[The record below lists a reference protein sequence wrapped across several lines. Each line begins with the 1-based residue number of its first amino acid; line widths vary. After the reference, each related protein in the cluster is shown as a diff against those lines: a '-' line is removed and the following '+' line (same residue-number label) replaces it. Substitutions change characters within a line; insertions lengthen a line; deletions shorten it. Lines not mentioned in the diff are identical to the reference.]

1 MIINGERA
9 KERMIID
16 ERERINDLSFI
27 EFWNDERE
35 KWKRTMMTVEDLCIS
50 SVRCSL
56 QENTTSYSE
65 FLS

>member
-35 KWKRTMMTVEDLCIS
+35 KWKRTMMTVEDLDAKLS
-50 SVRCSL
+50 ARSL
-56 QENTTSYSE
+56 
-65 FLS
+65 FAPRKHD